1 MTPRSTATCSPASPA
16 PMSLA
21 ATESIAS
28 PATADPAAAPVM
40 TSPDTAAP
48 VAMNP
53 IAADPAATTPGRRA
67 SGPDGAAPPR
77 REGLYGPRGWSV
89 RAGVRP
95 LLAACRDDLRSVGP
109 PAPARPGPESE
120 GPAFD
125 ADFQGDDEDLWG
137 GAENLGGDAESPVL
151 DEPGDDAPFDDYT
164 PFHDLGPQAAARLLQ
179 ILPEA
184 QLADRQ
190 NLAPTLGAL
199 LRACARAG
207 GRVRLS
213 GYGIGPQRPD
223 ERVTVEG
230 LWIADADLLALEISE
245 IHDEYCACLALWET
259 VRTRYELDAESAPDE
274 VRFVYRHWKHGP
286 LGTWLW
292 WD

>member
-28 PATADPAAAPVM
+28 PATADPAAAPV
-40 TSPDTAAP
+40 
-48 VAMNP
+48 AMNP

-67 SGPDGAAPPR
+67 SGPDGVAPPR

-109 PAPARPGPESE
+109 PAPARPGPEPE
-120 GPAFD
+120 GPDFD
-125 ADFQGDDEDLWG
+125 AGFQGDDEDL
-137 GAENLGGDAESPVL
+137 GGDAEGPVL

-164 PFHDLGPQAAARLLQ
+164 PFHDLGPQAAARLLEV
-179 ILPEA
+179 LPEA

-190 NLAPTLGAL
+190 NLAPTLGSL
-199 LRACARAG
+199 LRACARAD

-213 GYGIGPQRPD
+213 GYAIGPRRPD
-223 ERVTVEG
+223 ERVTVEA
-230 LWIADADLLALEISE
+230 LWIADPDLLDMEV
-245 IHDEYCACLALWET
+245 HDEHDEGCCCRVLWDT
-259 VRTRYELDAESAPDE
+259 VRERYGLDARALPDE
-274 VRFVYRHWKHGP
+274 MRPMRRQWTHGQV
-286 LGTWLW
+286 GTWLW